1 MSDVVV
7 QARWEGGLRFE
18 VVGKAG
24 VPVLV
29 DGDGQAG
36 ISPVE
41 AVAVALAGCM
51 GADVVEILG
60 KMRVDLEAL
69 TVGVEGDRRAEAPR
83 RYTAIR
89 MVFGVAGVAEADADK
104 LQRAID
110 LSRERYCSVLHTLSP
125 DLDISISVETD

>member
-7 QARWEGGLRFE
+7 RARWEGGLRFE
-18 VVGKAG
+18 AVGEAG

-29 DGDGQAG
+29 DGDGRTG
-36 ISPVE
+36 ITPVE
-41 AVAVALAGCM
+41 ILAVSLAGCM

-60 KMRVDLEAL
+60 KMRVGLETL
-69 TVGVEGDRRAEAPR
+69 TVGVEGDRRPDAPR

-89 MVFGVAGVAEADADK
+89 MVFGVTGVAEADADK
-104 LQRAID
+104 LERAID

-125 DLDISISVETD
+125 DLDVSIRVETG